1 MRENGTKRPEA
12 GEEGGYR
19 KMPSVTLSRYACALA
34 ACVVFLSASSAQAAV
49 QVRAAESVPG
59 QFSFV
64 PLDVGA
70 KQGIFAKYGVD
81 VTITSFTG
89 DAKLQEGMTS
99 NSIDVGLGGGPAM
112 AFSAKGAP
120 VLAIAATAGA
130 PSDIALAVKADS
142 PIKTIA
148 DLRGKRVAVST
159 VGSLTDWLGHQIPL
173 HQGWGAKDV
182 DVVATGAGAAMSAA
196 LITGSI
202 DAGITTTGAALVME
216 EKHEGRILV
225 TMDKFEPRFITH
237 VIFARRDLI
246 AQHPETVEA
255 FLKGFFAS
263 VAYMRSHKAESVS
276 IATEALHQSQ
286 QVVEKSYDLLM
297 PQMLNDG
304 EFDPV
309 ALQTIKASFIDMN
322 ILKSPPGDDEIL
334 TRRFLPVKY

>member
-1 MRENGTKRPEA
+1 MPKASLSPLS
-12 GEEGGYR
+12 YR
-19 KMPSVTLSRYACALA
+19 AIAIAIAIAVAAL
-34 ACVVFLSASSAQAAV
+34 SSAPAARAAV
-49 QVRAAESVPG
+49 EVRAAESVPG

-70 KQGIFAKYGVD
+70 KQGIFAKYGLD
-81 VTITSFTG
+81 VSIASFTG
-89 DAKLQEGMTS
+89 DAKLQEGMAS
-99 NSIDVGLGGGPAM
+99 NSIDIGLGGGPAM

-120 VLAIAATAGA
+120 VLAVAATAGA

-173 HQGWGAKDV
+173 HEGWGPNGV
-182 DVVATGAGAAMSAA
+182 NVVPTGAGSAMSAA
-196 LITGSI
+196 LMTGSI

-216 EKHEGRILV
+216 EKHEGRILA

-263 VAYMRSHKAESVS
+263 IAFMRSHKAESVG

-297 PQMLNDG
+297 PQMLDDG
-304 EFDPV
+304 QFDPV
-309 ALQTIKASFIDMN
+309 ALKTIKSSFIDMN
-322 ILKSPPGDDEIL
+322 ILKSPPSDDEIL
-334 TRRFLPVKY
+334 TRKFLPVKY

>member
-1 MRENGTKRPEA
+1 
-12 GEEGGYR
+12 
-19 KMPSVTLSRYACALA
+19 MPRAKPLPLSVAIAIAAALLSGPA
-34 ACVVFLSASSAQAAV
+34 ARAAV

-70 KQGIFAKYGVD
+70 KEGIFAKYGVD

-89 DAKLQEGMTS
+89 DAKLQEGMAS

-120 VLAIAATAGA
+120 VLAVAATAGA
-130 PSDIALAVKADS
+130 PADIALAVKADS

-173 HQGWGAKDV
+173 HEGWGKDGV
-182 DVVATGAGAAMSAA
+182 NVVPTGAGSAMSAA
-196 LITGSI
+196 LMTGSI

-216 EKHEGRILV
+216 EKHEGRILA

-237 VIFARRDLI
+237 VVFARRDLI
-246 AQHPETVEA
+246 TQHPETVEA

-263 VAYMRSHKAESVS
+263 VAFMRSHKAESVA
-276 IATEALHQSQ
+276 IATEALHQSK

-297 PQMLNDG
+297 AQMLNDG
-304 EFDPV
+304 EFDPA
-309 ALQTIKASFIDMN
+309 ALKTIKSSFIDMN
-322 ILKSPPGDDEIL
+322 ILNSPPTDDEIL
-334 TRRFLPVKY
+334 TRKFLPVKY

>member
-1 MRENGTKRPEA
+1 
-12 GEEGGYR
+12 
-19 KMPSVTLSRYACALA
+19 MPSAMLSRYAAALA
-34 ACVVFLSASSAQAAV
+34 AVAALLSASAAKAAV
-49 QVRAAESVPG
+49 EVRAAESVPG

-64 PLDVGA
+64 PLDIGA
-70 KQGIFAKYGVD
+70 KQGIFAKYGLD

-89 DAKLQEGMTS
+89 DAKLQEGMAS

-120 VLAIAATAGA
+120 VLAVAATAGA
-130 PSDIALAVKADS
+130 PADIALAVKADG

-173 HQGWGAKDV
+173 HEGWGATG
-182 DVVATGAGAAMSAA
+182 VVVVPTGAGAAMSAA

-202 DAGITTTGAALVME
+202 DAAITTTGAALVME
-216 EKHEGRILV
+216 EKHEGRILA

-263 VAYMRSHKAESVS
+263 VAYMRGHKAESVS

-286 QVVEKSYDLLM
+286 AVVEKSYDLLM

-304 EFDPV
+304 QFDPE
-309 ALQTIKASFIDMN
+309 ALKTIKSSFMDMN
-322 ILKSPPGDDEIL
+322 ILKSPPSDDEIL
-334 TRRFLPVKY
+334 TRKFLPVKY